1 MSVFQTADYDVMLQ
15 RTPVSEGL
23 QSPMVKVRD
32 LGSWSLGLC
41 SETVG
46 VRFSASR
53 STGLGLPMVLFP
65 FARSL

>member
-1 MSVFQTADYDVMLQ
+1 
-15 RTPVSEGL
+15 VSEGL